1 MTRKQLQYFE
11 KLRKRGQAKQDYELI
26 RHELWYDK
34 MNGKITNKQFD
45 ELTEIAYQECK
56 RKEKLYA

>member
-45 ELTEIAYQECK
+45 E
-56 RKEKLYA
+56 